1 MSNSERRL
9 LSGWG
14 RTAATSATVV
24 SVMPGATATMV
35 VADLLATSGSRGVI
49 ARGLGRSYGDAAQ
62 NAGGAVLDMTALD
75 GLAIDPTS
83 GTAVVGAGTS
93 LDSVMRACVP
103 LGWWVPVTPG
113 TRQVTVG
120 GAISG
125 DIHGKNH
132 HVDGSFGAH
141 VKWLSLALPDGSV
154 RRLAPG
160 DDLFHATTGGMGLTG
175 VILEAEL
182 ALTPI
187 STALVNVDTDRHGD
201 LDSLMAAMVEGD
213 NRFRYSVAWVDA
225 GSRGTL
231 GRGVLTRGDHAAST
245 DVPVR
250 QRGLAFAP
258 RERVG
263 VPPLVPRSLLSSASI
278 TAFNEAWFRRAPERR
293 RGELQHLGTFFH
305 PLDGVRDW
313 NLLYGPRG
321 FVQYQF
327 VVPNSAAY
335 VVQTALERL
344 RAIGATS
351 FLSVLK
357 RFGAQG
363 PGHLSFPMP
372 GWTLALDL
380 PAAVDGLAPLLDSL
394 DALVASEGGRVYL
407 AKDSRMT
414 PAMME
419 SMYPRL
425 EEFRA
430 LRASIDPHTHLNS
443 DLARRL
449 HL

>member
-1 MSNSERRL
+1 MPDSERRL

-14 RTAATSATVV
+14 GTAPTSATVV
-24 SVMPGATATMV
+24 TVESGAAAVSVPQRLT
-35 VADLLATSGSRGVI
+35 TSGGRGAI

-62 NAGGAVLDMTALD
+62 NAGGTVLDMTAVD
-75 GLAIDPTS
+75 GLTIDQAT

-93 LDSVMRACVP
+93 LDALMRVCVP

-113 TRQVTVG
+113 TRQVTIG
-120 GAISG
+120 GAIGG
-125 DIHGKNH
+125 DVHGKNH
-132 HVDGSFGAH
+132 HVDGSFAAH
-141 VKWLSLALPDGSV
+141 VPWLTLALPDGSV
-154 RRLAPG
+154 RRLTPA
-160 DDLFHATTGGMGLTG
+160 DALFHATTGGMGLTG
-175 VILEAEL
+175 VILEAGL
-182 ALTPI
+182 ALMPI
-187 STALVNVDTDRHGD
+187 STALVNVDTDRHAD

-213 NRFRYSVAWVDA
+213 SRFRYSVAWVDA
-225 GSRGTL
+225 GARGTL
-231 GRGVLTRGDHAAST
+231 GRGVLTRGDHATYT
-245 DVPVR
+245 DVPER
-250 QRGLAFAP
+250 QRGLVFDP

-263 VPPLVPRSLLSSASI
+263 VPALVPRGLLSSASI

-293 RGELQHLGTFFH
+293 RGELQQLGTFFH

-313 NLLYGPRG
+313 NRLYGPRG

-327 VVPNSAAY
+327 VVPDDAAS
-335 VVQTALERL
+335 VVRVALERL
-344 RAIGATS
+344 RAVGATS

-372 GWTLALDL
+372 GWTLALDI
-380 PAAVDGLAPLLDSL
+380 PAVVDGLAATLDSL
-394 DALVASEGGRVYL
+394 DELVASVGGRVYL
-407 AKDSRMT
+407 AKDSRMS

-430 LRASIDPHTHLNS
+430 LRATVDPHARLNS